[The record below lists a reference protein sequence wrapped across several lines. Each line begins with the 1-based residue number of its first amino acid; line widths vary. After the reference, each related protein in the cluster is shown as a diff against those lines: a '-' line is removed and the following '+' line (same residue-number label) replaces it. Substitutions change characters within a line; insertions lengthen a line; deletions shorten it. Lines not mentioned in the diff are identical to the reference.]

1 MFLGHFAVGFGAKR
15 IAPSISLGT
24 LFLAAQFA
32 DLLWPN
38 LVLLGIER
46 VEIAPGATAV
56 TPLDFV
62 SYPWSHSLLALML
75 WGVLIGVAH
84 WVARRSPV
92 AAVTVAVV
100 VISHWVLDWV
110 THRPDL
116 PLTFAGESRFGL
128 GLWNSV
134 PATILVETGLF
145 SLGVWIYARRTRAVD
160 RAGTWGLWALTGLLL
175 VIFAAS
181 LAGPPPPSVTAVAW
195 AGQAMWLIVL
205 AGYWLDR
212 HRTPIPLSTRE

>member
-1 MFLGHFAVGFGAKR
+1 
-15 IAPSISLGT
+15 
-24 LFLAAQFA
+24 
-32 DLLWPN
+32 
-38 LVLLGIER
+38 
-46 VEIAPGATAV
+46 
-56 TPLDFV
+56 
-62 SYPWSHSLLALML
+62 ML
-75 WGVLIGVAH
+75 WGVLFGIAH

-116 PLTFAGESRFGL
+116 PLTFAGEPRFGL

-134 PATILVETGLF
+134 PATILIETGLF
-145 SLGVWIYARRTRAVD
+145 ALGVWIYARRTRAVD
-160 RAGTWGLWALTGLLL
+160 RAGTWGLWALTGFLLA
-175 VIFAAS
+175 IFAAS

-212 HRTPIPLSTRE
+212 HRTAVPPSSRD